1 MSQRNGTTPGTCGL
15 GERPKRSPASR
26 ARDTYSFRFG
36 QSEARGQSYICTCL
50 NGRSVLACI
59 LARRDA
65 MSLSLSPQKKKK
77 KQNTTG
83 QSPAVLFLFYL
94 FCCPFLSDCPPMT
107 ILASRLSLEAAAVI
121 GRVYD
126 PSTRN
131 GPALLCRD
139 PSPLRTLP
147 F

>member
-1 MSQRNGTTPGTCGL
+1 MGSENAQKGRQLQGPEIRIPSAL
-15 GERPKRSPASR
+15 GSLERCA
-26 ARDTYSFRFG
+26 
-36 QSEARGQSYICTCL
+36 SYICTCL

-107 ILASRLSLEAAAVI
+107 ILAARLSLTAATAI
-121 GRVYD
+121 GSVYD

-131 GPALLCRD
+131 GPAPLCRD
-139 PSPLRTLP
+139 PSLPPLRTLP